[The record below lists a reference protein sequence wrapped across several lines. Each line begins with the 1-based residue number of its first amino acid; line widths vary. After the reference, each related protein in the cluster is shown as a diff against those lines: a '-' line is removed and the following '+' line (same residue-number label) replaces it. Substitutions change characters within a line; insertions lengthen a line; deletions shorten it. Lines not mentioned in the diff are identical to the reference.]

1 MAQKRSESSKQKK
14 WVPALITLPRAFGA
28 LSAVLFQDSEKESGR
43 SKYIRRQIL
52 YPLFCC
58 MFRHNMLAPCCYH
71 EPGGANCSFLDSE
84 SRDCGSNAP
93 QGCRLQSHGCIY
105 CQDWN
110 CAQWTGQCL
119 GGYFG
124 TFSMAPHCGTRHQAS
139 GVPTSLPAKNEWTKK
154 FRLLLPLWPNG

>member
-1 MAQKRSESSKQKK
+1 MQWHRSGQRAANRIK

-28 LSAVLFQDSEKESGR
+28 LSAMLFQGSEKESGR

-52 YPLFCC
+52 YLLFCC

-71 EPGGANCSFLDSE
+71 EPGCANCSFLDSE

-110 CAQWTGQCL
+110 CVQWTGQCL
-119 GGYFG
+119 GGCFG
-124 TFSMAPHCGTRHQAS
+124 TFSMAPHCGTRHTRPQVCLQACLQKMR
-139 GVPTSLPAKNEWTKK
+139 GPRNFK
-154 FRLLLPLWPNG
+154 FS